1 MKLQYITES
10 LRQKATVRILFFIDL
25 IGPESAAMVKSWL
38 FVVPGLYRV
47 YDTAQDFSAMK
58 KNVQIAFLAV
68 LIYIAGIFSAVLYN
82 NNNKTNANLLDSK
95 KTVMVET
102 FPVIH
107 DFPLPESVSLCGETI
122 PLEIHWVW
130 EMLDREFNITVWD
143 RAQVFM
149 YLKRAGRYFPYIEKK
164 LHDEGMP
171 DDLKYLAVAESALL
185 TYSRSKKGAK
195 GPWQFMTLAARSN
208 GLRRDRVVDERLHFE
223 RATDAALNNLK
234 RLEKKFGSWALAM
247 AAYNG
252 GETRLRKAIKE
263 QKTTD
268 YYRLNLP
275 LETERYIF
283 RIAAIKTILEN
294 PKRYGYHLSTERAY
308 EPRAFDTVEA
318 TFKAPV
324 DIVLIAESIGTDFKM
339 IKELNPQFLKDF
351 IPAGRHFLKAPPG
364 TGANLTAFL
373 KQIPAKVSM
382 PVFIVSS
389 RIEVETH

>member
-1 MKLQYITES
+1 M
-10 LRQKATVRILFFIDL
+10 LFPDFIVFL
-25 IGPESAAMVKSWL
+25 TP
-38 FVVPGLYRV
+38 
-47 YDTAQDFSAMK
+47 AQDFYTMN
-58 KNVQIAFLAV
+58 KNIQIALLAV
-68 LIYIAGIFSAVLYN
+68 LIYIAGVFSAVLYN
-82 NNNKTNANLLDSK
+82 NNNKTSANLLDSK
-95 KTVMVET
+95 KNVTVAT
-102 FPVIH
+102 LPVFH
-107 DFPLPESVSLCGETI
+107 DFPLPETASLCGEVI
-122 PLEIHWVW
+122 PLEIPWVW

-164 LHDEGMP
+164 LHDKGMP

-208 GLRRDRVVDERLHFE
+208 GLRRDRVVDERLNFE
-223 RATDAALNNLK
+223 RSTEAALRNLK
-234 RLEKKFGSWALAM
+234 RLEEKFGSWALAM

-283 RIAAIKTILEN
+283 RIAAIKIILEN
-294 PKRYGYHLSTERAY
+294 PKRYGYHLSAERAY
-308 EPRAFDTVEA
+308 EPMAYDAVEA

-324 DIVLIAESIGTDFKM
+324 DIMLIAESIGTDFKM

-351 IPAGRHFLKAPPG
+351 IPAGRHFLRVPPG
-364 TGANLTAFL
+364 VGTKLTAFL
-373 KQIPAKVSM
+373 KQIPAKVSTA
-382 PVFIVSS
+382 VLTVSS
-389 RIEVETH
+389 RIEVEAH